1 MHSSTTQGQENFVS
15 RIAERAADAAARGE
29 VASTWQVTRDSV
41 RIWARRAP
49 EWLHSC
55 CKIQTE
61 TENRGPVINISRLHF
76 AHLPTPI
83 ETLPRLS
90 QVLDGPSLL
99 VKRDDQTGLAFGGNK
114 TRKLEFLMA
123 DARDQGAKTL
133 VSGGALQSNHCRQ
146 TAAAAARFGFKC
158 VLVLTGEKPRQPSA
172 NLLLDELFGA
182 QVVYV
187 AERKDRDRILQETFD
202 RAAKQGMKPY
212 LVPYGGSSPTGA
224 LGYAFAMK
232 ELMEQNLQTDW
243 IVFAT
248 SSGGTHAGLLLGQRV
263 FGYKG
268 KVLGISIDES
278 ENWLKN
284 QVSELASL
292 TSEKL
297 GKRIEFTPGEVVA
310 NANYCSAGYGVLT
323 EQEREAIHLFATR
336 EGLLLDP
343 VYTGRAA
350 AGMID
355 LIRNGFFKKDETV
368 LFLHTGGQP
377 ALFAEQYANKI

>member
-1 MHSSTTQGQENFVS
+1 MMNVS
-15 RIAERAADAAARGE
+15 RL
-29 VASTWQVTRDSV
+29 T
-41 RIWARRAP
+41 
-49 EWLHSC
+49 
-55 CKIQTE
+55 
-61 TENRGPVINISRLHF
+61 F

-90 QVLDGPSLL
+90 DILGGPRLL
-99 VKRDDQTGLAFGGNK
+99 IKRDDQTGLAFGGNK
-114 TRKLEFLMA
+114 TRKLEFLIA
-123 DARDQGAKTL
+123 EAREQGAETL

-158 VLVLTGEKPRQPSA
+158 ILVLTGNEPERPSA
-172 NLLLDELFGA
+172 NLLLDHLFGA
-182 QVVYV
+182 EIVYV
-187 AERKDRDRILQETFD
+187 TERKDRDRILEETFD
-202 RAAKQGMKPY
+202 RAEKDGMRPY

-232 ELMEQNLQTDW
+232 ELINQNFQTDW

-248 SSGGTHAGLLLGQRV
+248 SSGGTHAGLVLGQRL

-268 KVLGISIDES
+268 RTLGISIDES
-278 ENWLKN
+278 EEWLKEH
-284 QVSELASL
+284 VSELASSA
-292 TSEKL
+292 SEKL
-297 GKRIEFTPGEVVA
+297 GRRTEFVPNDVMA
-310 NANYCSAGYGVLT
+310 NANYCSAGYGMLT
-323 EQEREAIHLFATR
+323 EQEREAIDLFAKH

-355 LIRNGFFKKDETV
+355 LIRKGFFKKDETV

-377 ALFAEQYANKI
+377 ALFAAGYANKLQ

>member
-1 MHSSTTQGQENFVS
+1 MKV
-15 RIAERAADAAARGE
+15 
-29 VASTWQVTRDSV
+29 
-41 RIWARRAP
+41 
-49 EWLHSC
+49 
-55 CKIQTE
+55 
-61 TENRGPVINISRLHF
+61 SRLHF

-90 QVLDGPSLL
+90 EALGGPRLL

-114 TRKLEFLMA
+114 TRKLEFLVA
-123 DARDQGAKTL
+123 EARNQGAKTL
-133 VSGGALQSNHCRQ
+133 ISGGALQSNHCRQ

-158 VLVLTGEKPRQPSA
+158 ILVLTGEKPPLPSA

-182 QVVYV
+182 EIVHV
-187 AERKDRDRILQETFD
+187 AERKHRDRILQETFD
-202 RAAKQGMKPY
+202 RAGKDGMKPY

-232 ELMEQNLQTDW
+232 EFMDQNGNADW

-248 SSGGTHAGLLLGQRV
+248 SSGGTQAGLLLGQRV

-268 KVLGISIDES
+268 QLLGISIDES
-278 ENWLKN
+278 EEWLKSH
-284 QVSELASL
+284 VSELASA
-292 TSEKL
+292 TSLKL
-297 GKRIEFTPGEVVA
+297 GKHIKFTPDEVLA
-310 NANYCSAGYGVLT
+310 NTNYCSPGYGVLT
-323 EQEREAIHLFATR
+323 EQEREALRMFANL

-355 LIRNGFFKKDETV
+355 LIRKGFFKKYETV

-377 ALFAEQYANKI
+377 ALFAYQYANKI